1 MTGHT
6 LLSQCEGTKSAQQGK
21 VSQPPVQHPRHYD
34 EPFARKRVP
43 KSSHLQHAGNLAWTG
58 DGWAKT
64 CIVLCGEKP
73 RALDAIVRSAT
84 VLRPRGASSLLPR
97 SSTPLSCP
105 PLADRQAASALS
117 AVALS
122 NVRPFAHFSSS
133 PAEHA
138 FTSQKR
144 RGTKAAISS
153 ALRTVKYRV
162 GDWHGPNEIKR
173 ISPTDSLKVCLAPS
187 RRFLVNSRVLRTRCR
202 EWEGSTKQSRGPR
215 WPHAR

>member
-1 MTGHT
+1 MGHT
-6 LLSQCEGTKSAQQGK
+6 LLSRCEGTKSAQQGK
-21 VSQPPVQHPRHYD
+21 VSQPPVQHPRHIMSLSQGNVSQN
-34 EPFARKRVP
+34 R
-43 KSSHLQHAGNLAWTG
+43 LQHAGNLAWTR

-73 RALDAIVRSAT
+73 SALDAIVRSAT

-153 ALRTVKYRV
+153 ALRTVK
-162 GDWHGPNEIKR
+162 
-173 ISPTDSLKVCLAPS
+173 
-187 RRFLVNSRVLRTRCR
+187 
-202 EWEGSTKQSRGPR
+202 
-215 WPHAR
+215 